1 VCPKN
6 SRKLKKLTKYN
17 KKFKIRP
24 KLSKEFKIMWEGLTK
39 NGDKKQI
46 KII

>member
-1 VCPKN
+1 VSRN
-6 SRKLKKLTKYN
+6 SRKQKKLTKYK

-24 KLSKEFKIMWEGLTK
+24 KLSKEFKIMWEGLTNNGEK
-39 NGDKKQI
+39 NK